1 MPIQLTEAAARR
13 VRQVMEK
20 ENMAG
25 LRLGVQGGGCSG
37 LTYMVRFEAQPGPRD
52 KVFEFGGATV
62 FVDPK
67 SYIYLQGTVVD
78 FKETLLEQGFRF
90 ENPNAQK
97 SCSCGTSFS
106 A

>member
-1 MPIQLTEAAARR
+1 MSIRLTENAIRKI
-13 VRQVMEK
+13 RQVMEGEK
-20 ENMAG
+20 MAG

-37 LTYMVRFEAQPGPRD
+37 LSYVVRFEPQPGPQD
-52 KVFEFGGATV
+52 KVFEFDGARV

-67 SYIYLQGTVVD
+67 SYLFLHGMLIDY
-78 FKETLLEQGFRF
+78 KETLLEQGFRF

-97 SCSCGTSFS
+97 TCSCGTSFS

>member
-1 MPIQLTEAAARR
+1 MSIQLTDNAIRK

-20 ENMAG
+20 ERLGG

-37 LTYMVRFEAQPGPRD
+37 LTYVVRFETQPGPRD
-52 KVFEFGGATV
+52 KVFEFGGVRV

-67 SYIYLQGTVVD
+67 SYIYLHGTVVD
-78 FKETLLEQGFRF
+78 YKETLLEQGFRF

-97 SCSCGTSFS
+97 SCSCGTSFHT
-106 A
+106 

>member
-1 MPIQLTEAAARR
+1 MSIQLTESAIRK
-13 VRQVMEK
+13 VRQIMEK
-20 ENMAG
+20 ENMGG

-37 LTYMVRFEAQPGPRD
+37 LTYVVRFEPQPGPQD
-52 KVFEFGGATV
+52 KVFEFDGAKV

-67 SYIYLQGTVVD
+67 SYLFLQGTRLD
-78 FKETLLEQGFRF
+78 YWETLLEQGFRF

>member
-1 MPIQLTEAAARR
+1 MSIQLTGNAIRK
-13 VRQVMEK
+13 VRQVMEQEK
-20 ENMAG
+20 MGG

-37 LTYMVRFEAQPGPRD
+37 LSYLVRFEPQPGPRD
-52 KVFEFGGATV
+52 KIFEFEGARV

-67 SYIYLQGTVVD
+67 SYIVLHGIVLDYR
-78 FKETLLEQGFRF
+78 ESLLEQGFRF